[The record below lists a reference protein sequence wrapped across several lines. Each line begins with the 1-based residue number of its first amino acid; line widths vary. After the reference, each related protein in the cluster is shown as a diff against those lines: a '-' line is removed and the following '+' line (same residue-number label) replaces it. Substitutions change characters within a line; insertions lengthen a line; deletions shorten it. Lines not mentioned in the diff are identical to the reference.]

1 MIFLLLGWYR
11 VTVYIPGWSDFKH
24 QSIYLLIPNLHS
36 ICYMLMTL
44 NTITALQWTL
54 LKEGSLAVAGQLLD
68 ILTITMIF

>member
-1 MIFLLLGWYR
+1 
-11 VTVYIPGWSDFKH
+11 
-24 QSIYLLIPNLHS
+24 
-36 ICYMLMTL
+36 MLMTL